1 MYSSGTLVL
10 TFAYLFRRRPIRYV
24 AGLKIRPQ
32 LDHPIVSGRRAP
44 LGNDD
49 WFEAL
54 LVFYVL
60 PLVQTDISEVI
71 LRKKLHLGEV

>member
-1 MYSSGTLVL
+1 MDFFTVGATGQRSRRCIFLKRL
-10 TFAYLFRRRPIRYV
+10 HPAYR
-24 AGLKIRPQ
+24 
-32 LDHPIVSGRRAP
+32 DHPIVSDRRAP

-71 LRKKLHLGEV
+71 IKNKLHLGEV

>member
-1 MYSSGTLVL
+1 LI
-10 TFAYLFRRRPIRYV
+10 LFLHTPGRHGQSAHFPDR
-24 AGLKIRPQ
+24 AE
-32 LDHPIVSGRRAP
+32 DHPIISGRLAP

-49 WFEAL
+49 WSRAI

-71 LRKKLHLGEV
+71 LRNKLHSGEF